1 MKQNVE
7 KLSSYYKTD
16 NIESNRLA
24 IDRTNR
30 LEEITT
36 LRYLNA
42 FIPAGAS
49 ILDACAA
56 YGVYAFPLA
65 ENGYKVTAGDVVAH
79 HVDALRET
87 QKANPILQE
96 IYHGSICDLSR
107 FQDSSFDAV
116 LNLGAYY
123 HITNKTERDK
133 SITEGQ
139 RVLKPGGLM
148 FIAYLPRYANFIKY
162 CDTWQD
168 RTKDIDLYLK
178 RGHMDDDS
186 LFYATTPEYIE
197 TELIGFSFEIV
208 KNVATDGLKYVFRK
222 QLNELPDDLYQ
233 KFLAHHFEMCEQR
246 TLLGYSEHCLLVGR
260 KNHD

>member
-7 KLSSYYKTD
+7 KLSSYYQTE
-16 NIESNRLA
+16 NIECNRLSV
-24 IDRTNR
+24 DRTNQ
-30 LEEITT
+30 LEQITT

-42 FIPAGAS
+42 HIPFGS
-49 ILDACAA
+49 TVLDACAA

-65 ENGYKVTAGDVVAH
+65 ENGYIVTAGDIVAH
-79 HVDALRET
+79 HVEALREQ
-87 QKANPILQE
+87 QKETPILHE

-107 FQDSSFDAV
+107 FADNSFDAV

-123 HITNKTERDK
+123 HITDKSERDK
-133 SITEGQ
+133 AVAECK
-139 RVLKPGGLM
+139 RVVKPGGLV

-168 RTKDIDLYLK
+168 RTKDFDLYLK

-186 LFYATTPEYIE
+186 LFYATTPEDIE
-197 TELIGFSFEIV
+197 KELKGIGFEII

-222 QLNELPDDLYQ
+222 ALNDLPEDLYQ
-233 KFLAHHFEMCEQR
+233 KFLTHHFEMCERR
-246 TLLGYSEHCLLVGR
+246 TLLGYSEHVLLIGR
-260 KNHD
+260 KL